1 MDTLKIRLEGAQRAC
16 TPRETIA
23 RMTPHFYAAGIT
35 RVSEITG
42 LDRLGI
48 PVAQCVRP
56 NAKYLSVDSGKG
68 ATSEAAI
75 CSAIMEG
82 YERHVGETAKLD
94 HITAPLHKL
103 ANTEIR
109 FPLLNG
115 AVYNTLVPIKWCE
128 AFGIHSKKSK
138 IVPHAAATL
147 ELSDWKYNFLQTCF
161 YSSSN
166 GLSSGN
172 TLEEALAG
180 GLYEVI
186 ERDQVKCAFHN
197 ERSLNRVNLG
207 SVKGEVLGSLIEK
220 LRSQSIMPVL
230 FDCTG
235 DIKIP
240 TYTAYIYD
248 AEQDMQAHRGYAAHL
263 DPEVAQCRAIC
274 EAVQARLVHLSG
286 SRDDINHEKFLKYKT
301 DQARKDMA
309 TLVAWDKTISS
320 TVHED
325 CSTDSFEKDIYAIL
339 DKLSDAKIPE
349 PLVIELKNPYPCSV
363 VKVMIPTLEG
373 YLSEHVKYG
382 GRI

>member
-1 MDTLKIRLEGAQRAC
+1 
-16 TPRETIA
+16 
-23 RMTPHFYAAGIT
+23 MTPHFYAAGIT

-48 PVAQCVRP
+48 PVAQCIRP

-68 ATSEAAI
+68 ATSKAAL

-82 YERHVGETAKLD
+82 FERHVGETTDLP
-94 HITAPLHKL
+94 HIVAPLHKL
-103 ANTEIR
+103 IKTEIR

-115 AVYNTLVPIKWCE
+115 SVYNTLVPIKWCE
-128 AFGIHSKKSK
+128 AVGIYSKERK
-138 IVPHAAATL
+138 IVPYASATL
-147 ELSDWKYNFLQTCF
+147 ELSEWKYNFLQTCF

-172 TLEEALAG
+172 TFEEAVAG

-186 ERDQVKCAFHN
+186 ERDQVKCAFHG
-197 ERSLNRVNLG
+197 EKSLKRVNLG
-207 SVKGEVLGSLIEK
+207 SIKSPVLGSLVERLK
-220 LRSQSIMPVL
+220 SQSIMPVL

-235 DIKIP
+235 NIKIP

-248 AEQDMQAHRGYAAHL
+248 ADQDMQAHRGYAAHL

-301 DQARKDMA
+301 EQAKKDMA
-309 TLVAWDKTISS
+309 TLVAWDKTTSS
-320 TVHED
+320 TAHED
-325 CSTDSFEKDIYAIL
+325 CSTSSFEKDIYAIL
-339 DKLSDAKIPE
+339 DRLNDANIPE
-349 PLVIELKNPYPCSV
+349 PLIIDLKSPYPCSV

-382 GRI
+382 GRA